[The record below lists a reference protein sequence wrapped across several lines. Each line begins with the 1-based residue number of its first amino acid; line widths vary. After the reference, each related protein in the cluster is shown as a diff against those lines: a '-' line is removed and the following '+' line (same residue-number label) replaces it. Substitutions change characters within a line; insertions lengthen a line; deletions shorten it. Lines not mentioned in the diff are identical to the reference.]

1 MTIKQYDVY
10 CITKANGNEYVHLIT
25 VSAESAKKA
34 CELTKTFAR
43 VTLGRHGFTPGTK
56 GDKHWK
62 GIERTAEMRGIDAKQ
77 LEREARSKYGWAI
90 YNR

>member
-1 MTIKQYDVY
+1 MTIKRYDVY
-10 CITKANGNEYVHLIT
+10 CITKANGNEYVHLMTI
-25 VSAESAKKA
+25 SSESAKKA
-34 CELTKTFAR
+34 RDFTKQAVR

-62 GIERTAEMRGIDAKQ
+62 AIERTAEMRGIDAGQ
-77 LEREARSKYGWAI
+77 LEREARGKCGWAI